1 MAGRYTSAEVR
12 TLPAPGTSI
21 SRFENAAVKITSI
34 IRGKKKLKKTASGV
48 LM

>member
-1 MAGRYTSAEVR
+1 MSMLEKAT
-12 TLPAPGTSI
+12 
-21 SRFENAAVKITSI
+21 VKMTSI